1 MTTTGSNLDV
11 SAAGGGDGAHP
22 PGDTPYYPV
31 LANPLGCWARHSEGT
46 TGASI
51 QRGPRALVALFSAGP
66 ERLFYNT
73 AVLARDLNWSRANE
87 AADAIV
93 RRYEAAEVDH
103 YAIWAHESEQA
114 ATAEM
119 TRRGF
124 RV

>member
-11 SAAGGGDGAHP
+11 SAAGGGDSATP
-22 PGDTPYYPV
+22 PDDTLYDRM
-31 LANPLGCWARHSEGT
+31 LANLLGCWTRIAEGT

-51 QRGPRALVALFSAGP
+51 ERVPGAVVAMFPAGP
-66 ERLFYNT
+66 ERLFYNN
-73 AVLARDLNWSRANE
+73 AVLARDLNWSRAHE
-87 AADAIV
+87 APDAIV

-124 RV
+124 R